1 MSNLEIKK
9 MSKFIVEINEE
20 ATKVFVEGFYE
31 ELLQITKNKSKLID
45 TFKNSFNPE
54 QCYIALE
61 DGNIVGMIS
70 YSSNRQRGINISKDE
85 IKKNIGFFKG
95 RKIYKKLN
103 KECNK
108 SLLINDHMIHI
119 EYLTT
124 LKEHRGKGIA
134 KRLIKHLLDNLN
146 YTEYVIQ
153 FSNDNTE
160 LRKLYSGLGFKEVSR
175 HPEIGRKNKESHL
188 RINMNKLTV
197 VNKIHAKEYMMN

>member
-61 DGNIVGMIS
+61 DGKIVGMIS

-134 KRLIKHLLDNLN
+134 KKLIKHLLDNLN

-197 VNKIHAKEYMMN
+197 VNKTHAKEYMMN